1 MKLKTVL
8 QPACLCLPVCRP
20 SKHQNLPPKS
30 HKLSRAKC
38 FHKENTNQATSA
50 NIRLGEQKQLKNQDE
65 GRNDKYGCGSCCL
78 NMILCIIWRPTHCT
92 VPLLSWKLFWEIYHK
107 CARPLAGI
115 PVEPW
120 LVFWNCA
127 FEGSKKL
134 SNFFGWWWW
143 GGRWVV
149 EYKKFIYSGGP
160 GRVGSLSFW
169 WLPPFWSNL

>member
-1 MKLKTVL
+1 MELKTVL
-8 QPACLCLPVCRP
+8 QPGCLCLPVCRP

-38 FHKENTNQATSA
+38 FHKEKYKPGNVCKYQAGRAKT
-50 NIRLGEQKQLKNQDE
+50 IEKPGREHFLRE

-143 GGRWVV
+143 GGR
-149 EYKKFIYSGGP
+149 I
-160 GRVGSLSFW
+160 
-169 WLPPFWSNL
+169 